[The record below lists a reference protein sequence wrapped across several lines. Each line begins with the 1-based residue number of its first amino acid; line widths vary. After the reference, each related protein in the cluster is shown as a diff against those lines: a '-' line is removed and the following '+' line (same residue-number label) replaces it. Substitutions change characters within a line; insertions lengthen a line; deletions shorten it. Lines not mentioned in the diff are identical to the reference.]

1 MVYLWKSLLQLANRN
16 PYVFLG
22 NFWNPVLQMNKELSN
37 AEFILNLGNLEGH
50 SRLPVSCA

>member
-37 AEFILNLGNLEGH
+37 AEFLLNLGNLEGH
-50 SRLPVSCA
+50 SRLPVSYA